1 MNVDVMIIDVVNV
14 YIFSYQLIIVAV
26 INIVVRSVS
35 TDIKINNMIKCSL
48 SVDDNATSEQ
58 SQIHPST
65 DIISSPDKN
74 MNDSL
79 EKAAFGRKHLRRRS
93 SLFFKNTEICNVVAD
108 NVSEFGCCS
117 SNSRKALEEKVVTTE
132 RKQRRASMHVRKS
145 IYKTRS
151 KTEIRKF
158 EMTYEPP
165 PLSLKPILLSA
176 AQKAA
181 RSITMKAKGW
191 NKNKRVN
198 FQSNPNIYN
207 ITPRSGKIP
216 GVIKMP
222 DSPPITNES
231 VIPETTSDN
240 MEHDVS
246 TTQPNVLLSRTNNTF
261 QNESVRF
268 LPAVSKT
275 FQCYSENEKIPEEYP
290 KRRNDEDSSETV
302 GIIANDDHISQ
313 MKQMEVANSMSA
325 KAAVD
330 YSEMSNLS
338 ELSVPMK
345 RTKRHMEE
353 ATIMWVRGDRL
364 RNLSGWMKED
374 INENKEN
381 TNLNKANDK
390 CNKTSLGV
398 HLHPSLLVVPRA
410 GPKAKVKKWLED
422 LPNQWDHLVDG
433 EDAHVS
439 CQQEKIGSESVAQPD
454 SVLIG
459 KQPLHRIS
467 FGGFSK
473 KQDKM
478 NKCHRR
484 SQCLQKAVIELPS
497 SNRRQTIVVGEVD
510 ENLNTQFMSEG
521 TSSFLSF
528 MTAENASLSRC
539 SASRNIDGIDDDVI
553 FLDDHELSSKRRKSS
568 IFYKKKAHAKNAKQ
582 TTANKSETTVNS
594 SSIYNDQHI
603 DGEPNCIPKYEKK
616 PVMMDEMDFAPFPSI
631 SNVGYA
637 EIASVN
643 HDLPCGIRRHQ
654 NSKLISCNDDIFQ
667 MSLRRKSFD
676 ENKSLEQKDAIV
688 DSRTMLR
695 PRSARRKWSKN
706 ERWKSLAEEMQQN
719 TWSEALRPMGI
730 DELVTDSTIVRKLC
744 DWIGMWKERLQK
756 SRNSEKDVGVT
767 SRQKRRDSDSF
778 DSFSSDEAKE
788 QLCNTAIIYGQ
799 YGSGKTSLVY
809 AVSKNYEMHVLEIAS
824 NEKRNGLHLKCKLQ
838 GATHSHKFPVAV
850 AVNQMFSRN
859 GKDEGKVVKDSIILV
874 DDCDVIYEKHDDG
887 FWPALR
893 ALCKEAHTPVII
905 VCEDISLV
913 RKQLGLETPVLLFP
927 LIKPETQIVS
937 SHLQELCAVLNISI
951 SSGLCCTLAEQYNG
965 DLRACINHLQFYSG
979 EENINS
985 LQTLMKESKGGEKIE
1000 IETLPKKRHLIS
1012 YNVMLRHDHSYEPGA
1027 VLSSTDRVEEDMQ
1040 VVEKNDIHV
1049 AVKVTRSVLP
1059 PIEYFPLL
1067 DVILD
1072 YIPYLCI
1079 MNKASRTKMPASRR
1093 AQHYFDE
1100 LHGDLRI
1107 DSSGGDLKNALT
1119 QYSLLTD

>member
-74 MNDSL
+74 CHFPQMNDSL

-302 GIIANDDHISQ
+302 GIIANGRYILN
-313 MKQMEVANSMSA
+313 MEVANSMSA

-345 RTKRHMEE
+345 RTKRHMAFKEE

-433 EDAHVS
+433 EDAHMS

-497 SNRRQTIVVGEVD
+497 SNRRQTIVVEEVD

-539 SASRNIDGIDDDVI
+539 SASEIID
-553 FLDDHELSSKRRKSS
+553 FLQE
-568 IFYKKKAHAKNAKQ
+568 KAHAKNAKQ

-744 DWIGMWKERLQK
+744 DWI
-756 SRNSEKDVGVT
+756 DVGVT

-905 VCEDISLV
+905 VCEDSCHSCSLISDISLV
-913 RKQLGLETPVLLFP
+913 RKQLGLETP
-927 LIKPETQIVS
+927 
-937 SHLQELCAVLNISI
+937 ELCAVLNISI

-1000 IETLPKKRHLIS
+1000 IETLPKSAIS
-1012 YNVMLRHDHSYEPGA
+1012 FRTMSCYDTTIHTNREQFFHQQI
-1027 VLSSTDRVEEDMQ
+1027 VEEDMQ